1 LGNDHE
7 LPIQGHPD
15 GDMLTIRTLSQ
26 ARLGTKLFAAAALSY
41 LVDGVLLAGF
51 AAAGIVHVDVPIAY
65 TITGLLSCALFH
77 RLSLAASTESS
88 WHRYYPLL
96 QLTVSSL
103 MLLAFTVLAPQAAFY
118 FLTLLFTVFGF
129 GSLGLTR
136 TQSVCTWIGVSIAV
150 AIVLSA
156 AHLDVLIPDSTQSQ
170 KFLVWLSFS
179 ATLGRCMLL
188 GVLGRSLRLHL
199 QDRRRQLRI
208 AVERLEER
216 DKALELVNL
225 ELRRQATHDALT
237 GLANRVLFVERLEQ
251 ALREGEA
258 FAVCALDLDGFKEVN
273 DTLGHIAGDSL
284 LQSVSQRLL
293 ATTRADDTVARTGG
307 DEYLLLLRH
316 IQCSAEAEAQAQ
328 RCLEVL
334 SAPHRIGDRSLRI
347 SSSLGIARY
356 PTDGTTAETIL
367 TYADAAMYQAKRSG
381 KNAYRLY
388 DGNVEC
394 FPQGY
399 PSGEERV
406 YALQADLLL
415 SK

>member
-1 LGNDHE
+1 
-7 LPIQGHPD
+7 
-15 GDMLTIRTLSQ
+15 M
-26 ARLGTKLFAAAALSY
+26 
-41 LVDGVLLAGF
+41 
-51 AAAGIVHVDVPIAY
+51 
-65 TITGLLSCALFH
+65 
-77 RLSLAASTESS
+77 
-88 WHRYYPLL
+88 L

-103 MLLAFTVLAPQAAFY
+103 MLLAFAVLAPQAAFY

-136 TQSVCTWIGVSIAV
+136 TQAVCSWIGVSIAV

-156 AHLDVLIPDSTQSQ
+156 AHLEMLIPDSTQSQ
-170 KFLVWLSFS
+170 KYLVWLCFS

-199 QDRRRQLRI
+199 QDRRRQLRT

-237 GLANRVLFVERLEQ
+237 GLANRALLVERLEQ

-258 FAVCALDLDGFKEVN
+258 FAVCALDLNGFKEVN

-293 ATTRADDTVARTGG
+293 GSTRADDTVARTGG

-334 SAPHRIGDRSLRI
+334 SAPHRIGERNLRI

-356 PTDGTTAETIL
+356 PIDGTTAETIL
-367 TYADAAMYQAKRSG
+367 TYADAAMYHAKRSG

-388 DGNVEC
+388 DGNIEC
-394 FPQGY
+394 FPRGC
-399 PSGEERV
+399 PSGEDRV
-406 YALQADLLL
+406 YCPASRLIAVKIGGCAERRERSSRSRSTRLPISIGSPSSAAWAEL
-415 SK
+415 SRSRPLFRQRGGLTSLKLAPLNLPTGGFWQCVNERNDPRHLVRRHDSAAPLD

>member
-1 LGNDHE
+1 
-7 LPIQGHPD
+7 
-15 GDMLTIRTLSQ
+15 MLTLRTVSQ
-26 ARLGTKLFAAAALSY
+26 VRLGTKLFAAAALSY

-51 AAAGIVHVDVPIAY
+51 AAAGIVDVAVPIAY
-65 TITGLLSCALFH
+65 TITGLLSCVLFH
-77 RLSLAASTESS
+77 RVSLAASPKSS
-88 WHRYYPLL
+88 WHRYYPML

-103 MLLAFTVLAPQAAFY
+103 MLLAFAVLAPQAAFY

-136 TQSVCTWIGVSIAV
+136 TQAVCSWIGVSIAV

-156 AHLDVLIPDSTQSQ
+156 AHLEMLIPDSTQSQ
-170 KFLVWLSFS
+170 KYLVWLCFS

-199 QDRRRQLRI
+199 QDRRRQLRT

-216 DKALELVNL
+216 DRALELVNL

-237 GLANRVLFVERLEQ
+237 GLANRALFVERLEQ

-316 IQCSAEAEAQAQ
+316 IQCSAEAEAQAR

-334 SAPHRIGDRSLRI
+334 STPHRIGDRNLRI

-356 PTDGTTAETIL
+356 PIDGTTAETIL

-388 DGNVEC
+388 DGDVEC
-394 FPQGY
+394 FARGC
-399 PSGEERV
+399 PSGEDRG
-406 YALQADLLL
+406 YAPQADFLL

>member
-1 LGNDHE
+1 
-7 LPIQGHPD
+7 
-15 GDMLTIRTLSQ
+15 MLTLRALSQ
-26 ARLGTKLFAAAALSY
+26 TSLGTKLFAAAALSY
-41 LVDGVLLAGF
+41 LIDGVLLAGF
-51 AAAGIVHVDVPIAY
+51 AATGIVDVEIPIAY
-65 TITGLLSCALFH
+65 TIAGLLSCALFH
-77 RLSLAASTESS
+77 RVSLAACPESS
-88 WHRYYPLL
+88 WHRYYPML
-96 QLTVSSL
+96 QVAVSSL
-103 MLLAFTVLAPQAAFY
+103 MLLVFAVIAPRGAFY
-118 FLTLLFTVFGF
+118 FFTLLFTVFGF

-136 TQSVCTWIGVSIAV
+136 TQSVCAWIGVSVAV

-156 AHLDVLIPDSTQSQ
+156 AHLEIRIPDSTQSQ
-170 KFLVWLSFS
+170 KCLVWLCFM

-237 GLANRVLFVERLEQ
+237 GLANRALFVERLEQ

-273 DTLGHIAGDSL
+273 DTLGHFAGDLL
-284 LQSVSQRLL
+284 LQSVSRRLL
-293 ATTRADDTVARTGG
+293 ATTRADDTVARAGG

-316 IQCSAEAEAQAQ
+316 VQLPAEAEAQAR

-334 SAPHRIGDRSLRI
+334 SAPHRIGDRSLRV

-356 PTDGTTAETIL
+356 PIDGTTAETIL

-388 DGNVEC
+388 DGSVEC
-394 FPQGY
+394 FPRGY
-399 PSGEERV
+399 PSGEDRV

>member
-1 LGNDHE
+1 
-7 LPIQGHPD
+7 
-15 GDMLTIRTLSQ
+15 MLTLRALSQ
-26 ARLGTKLFAAAALSY
+26 TSLGTKLFAAAALSY
-41 LVDGVLLAGF
+41 LIDGVLLAGF
-51 AAAGIVHVDVPIAY
+51 AATGIVDVEIPIAY
-65 TITGLLSCALFH
+65 TIAGLLSCALFH
-77 RLSLAASTESS
+77 RVSLAACPESS
-88 WHRYYPLL
+88 WHRYYPML
-96 QLTVSSL
+96 QVAVSSL
-103 MLLAFTVLAPQAAFY
+103 MLLVFAVIAPRAAFY
-118 FLTLLFTVFGF
+118 FFTLLFTVFGF

-136 TQSVCTWIGVSIAV
+136 AQSVCAWIGVSVAV

-156 AHLDVLIPDSTQSQ
+156 AHLEIRIPDSTQSQ
-170 KFLVWLSFS
+170 KCLVWLCFM

-237 GLANRVLFVERLEQ
+237 GLANRALFVERLEQ

-273 DTLGHIAGDSL
+273 DTLGHFAGDLL
-284 LQSVSQRLL
+284 LQSVSRRLL
-293 ATTRADDTVARTGG
+293 ATTRADDTVARAGG

-316 IQCSAEAEAQAQ
+316 VQLPAEAEAQAR

-334 SAPHRIGDRSLRI
+334 SAPHRIGDRSLRV

-356 PTDGTTAETIL
+356 PIDGTTAETIL

-388 DGNVEC
+388 DGSVEC
-394 FPQGY
+394 FPRGY
-399 PSGEERV
+399 PSGEDRV

-415 SK
+415 TK